1 MFPMYDWD
9 VINAIVSVTELVNMV
24 ADEFDEIPK
33 EIVDE
38 LNRLTG
44 NSWDSDT
51 YIEYCCEYYESP
63 NSLAEVVYALFHEG
77 EFPQNIEHT
86 DELNSNLIKFICK
99 D

>member
-1 MFPMYDWD
+1 MFLMYDWD

-51 YIEYCCEYYESP
+51 YIEYCCE
-63 NSLAEVVYALFHEG
+63 
-77 EFPQNIEHT
+77 
-86 DELNSNLIKFICK
+86 
-99 D
+99 